1 MQLVKETKAM
11 ATTNHVQMTEVR
23 SSNIEAIGYD
33 SRRLELFVRFKGDGA
48 RLYKYVKVPAMVWE
62 HMLRASS
69 KGTFVK
75 KILIPYFQV
84 SRITQNSVGNV
95 SNGISDKVVSR

>member
-1 MQLVKETKAM
+1 MVEMIEVK
-11 ATTNHVQMTEVR
+11 
-23 SSNIEAIGYD
+23 SSNIQEIGYD
-33 SRRLELFVRFKGDGA
+33 SRRLELLVRFKGDGA
-48 RLYKYVKVPAMVWE
+48 RLYKYVKVPPIVWE
-62 HMLRASS
+62 HMLRAQS

-95 SNGISDKVVSR
+95 SNGSSEKVVPI